1 MPVAVVVFVIVAAV
15 VFVIIAAIVLAVVAA
30 VVVFVDVIA
39 TSELDRKRL
48 FSLLLNISKPEF
60 NTDYL
65 IKEENPR
72 EEKKKRK
79 VKCKQNKEEANV
91 KKDNKR
97 KKTDIA
103 TRRSLQDA
111 TTDQEQNN
119 LINYLAKQH
128 IIKKQNDLINQSVE
142 QCTTDLDTDTEVL
155 LQKEFESESEIEN
168 SIEESITAKLA

>member
-1 MPVAVVVFVIVAAV
+1 M
-15 VFVIIAAIVLAVVAA
+15 
-30 VVVFVDVIA
+30 
-39 TSELDRKRL
+39 
-48 FSLLLNISKPEF
+48 
-60 NTDYL
+60 
-65 IKEENPR
+65 
-72 EEKKKRK
+72 KKN
-79 VKCKQNKEEANV
+79 KQ
-91 KKDNKR
+91 
-97 KKTDIA
+97 A